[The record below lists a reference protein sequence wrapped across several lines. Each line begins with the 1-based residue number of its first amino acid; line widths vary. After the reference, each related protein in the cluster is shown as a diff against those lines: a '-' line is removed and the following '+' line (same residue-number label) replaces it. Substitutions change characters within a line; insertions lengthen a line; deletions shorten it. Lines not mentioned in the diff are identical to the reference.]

1 MTHEFT
7 TLSSVLNRCSAKVAD
22 QLLREIRAAVRDA
35 ALGNNQASNALT
47 HISLDMRKAREARA
61 AERRARAAERRAAK
75 KAAKEAAKK
84 AAKEAQPLPTAEQSP
99 AMQCGSVAKRQLS
112 GAEAPVIVSV
122 SFPDGEAFSDK
133 MVDFLRRCPAQQMRS
148 VLNSYTNLLCTGS
161 LTIPANDHDRQFLDN
176 FLYLARIEGR
186 IESDQEPTVQQ
197 TAAFIFENP
206 ALPLPRA
213 ERRRIERLH
222 RKQLRQ
228 KLTIK

>member
-61 AERRARAAERRAAK
+61 AERRARAAKKVAK
-75 KAAKEAAKK
+75 EVAKEAAKK
-84 AAKEAQPLPTAEQSP
+84 AAKETQPLPTAEQSI

-112 GAEAPVIVSV
+112 GAEAPVIASV
-122 SFPDGEAFSDK
+122 TFPDSEAFSDK